1 MRRSNSS
8 ITKGTNATS
17 IGFSFLLFS
26 AEISHVMRCQRISL
40 HCIDKTL
47 PILAPVIKL
56 TNIQS

>member
-1 MRRSNSS
+1 
-8 ITKGTNATS
+8 
-17 IGFSFLLFS
+17 
-26 AEISHVMRCQRISL
+26 MRCQRISL